1 MGELIGI
8 LIIIGI
14 TYILCNSTSWKF
26 DNYMPPE
33 GQRIDK
39 NAQALDRVRNNLTNE
54 QVMNNTINGKYNVKR
69 QICKPSENNLVAFLV
84 DEIERMWYNCV
95 DVGWEIRNGAA
106 GLYVYPIQELMILE
120 MGYNEATNERKDI

>member
-26 DNYMPPE
+26 DNYMPVE

-54 QVMNNTINGKYNVKR
+54 QVMRNTVNGKYNVKR
-69 QICKPSENNLVAFLV
+69 
-84 DEIERMWYNCV
+84 
-95 DVGWEIRNGAA
+95 
-106 GLYVYPIQELMILE
+106 
-120 MGYNEATNERKDI
+120 